1 MEVTRTPTEADE
13 IRAGV
18 ESGLRGPVV
27 IKWIRQLLDDRDE
40 GLGRPKYEAP
50 KVTGSLRRERK
61 RRR

>member
-1 MEVTRTPTEADE
+1 MSDAEADE

-18 ESGLRGPVV
+18 ESGLRGLIV

-40 GLGRPKYEAP
+40 RLGRVKYEPP
-50 KVTGSLRRERK
+50 KLTGSLRRERK

>member
-1 MEVTRTPTEADE
+1 MLTDAEADE
-13 IRAGV
+13 IRKGV

-40 GLGRPKYEAP
+40 RLGRATYQPP

-61 RRR
+61 RRRGL